1 MIYFVLFCSMLTISH
16 LVWFTW
22 FLQPLLS
29 RGYCVSDPLSGG
41 TLCHWAEEFDIW
53 ATHSPMQQT
62 AQHTYWKNCTD
73 GKWFVRSKSC
83 QKKMPQPTDGAPPAC
98 SECVKLAEPKK
109 VQRVVQRFSA
119 KYNAARLLQ
128 KRLFGTPDEVSG
140 VAYWDQEEHIWDKMR
155 AILEEVGCFDQPI
168 LANLC
173 PCYTWKHTPSLAKHC
188 HASPSVKCG
197 CTVHEGEC
205 GGCPRQSPPIDCS
218 VCHSPCKSA
227 DDRSLD
233 MNLAGSWCLH
243 WL

>member
-1 MIYFVLFCSMLTISH
+1 
-16 LVWFTW
+16 
-22 FLQPLLS
+22 
-29 RGYCVSDPLSGG
+29 
-41 TLCHWAEEFDIW
+41 
-53 ATHSPMQQT
+53 MQQT

-128 KRLFGTPDEVSG
+128 KRLFGTPDEVQELLTEIKKSTFG
-140 VAYWDQEEHIWDKMR
+140 IRCGQYWKKLVALTNQSLQTFVR
-155 AILEEVGCFDQPI
+155 ATLGSTP
-168 LANLC
+168 
-173 PCYTWKHTPSLAKHC
+173 PSLAKHC

-243 WL
+243 